1 MYKYLKDNFRDYI
14 FIILTATIFYGIIF
28 SKSLANDVFVVDNVI
43 VEGKTDINFSRN
55 QYIDKAFKESFNI
68 LKSKILLNKDL
79 YKIDNINLNTIKKLI
94 SRFQILEES
103 YKKKKYKVI
112 FKVYYDDNEVKK
124 LLKSK
129 NISFSQPENINV
141 IFFPILFIN
150 SEVQSLDENFFY
162 KKWSDVKVFNE
173 SIKFILPIDDL
184 EDFNKIKKM
193 EKNIEELN
201 VNDFTEKY
209 NVSNYAFSIMN
220 YEQKNL
226 SIHIKT
232 NFNNNKNI
240 KNISF
245 KNININDEKSLEP
258 ILKEIKKT
266 LIETWKEANIIN
278 LLMPLSIKLK
288 FLQGDIS
295 DFDKL
300 KNTFSKISI
309 IDNFILE
316 EFNINYSFFKIY
328 YYGNPKKIKNELKK
342 FGYNLINEQGYWE
355 LNFNE

>member
-1 MYKYLKDNFRDYI
+1 
-14 FIILTATIFYGIIF
+14 
-28 SKSLANDVFVVDNVI
+28 
-43 VEGKTDINFSRN
+43 
-55 QYIDKAFKESFNI
+55 
-68 LKSKILLNKDL
+68 
-79 YKIDNINLNTIKKLI
+79 
-94 SRFQILEES
+94 
-103 YKKKKYKVI
+103 
-112 FKVYYDDNEVKK
+112 
-124 LLKSK
+124 
-129 NISFSQPENINV
+129 
-141 IFFPILFIN
+141 
-150 SEVQSLDENFFY
+150 
-162 KKWSDVKVFNE
+162 
-173 SIKFILPIDDL
+173 
-184 EDFNKIKKM
+184 M

-232 NFNNNKNI
+232 NFNNNKNT
-240 KNISF
+240 KNISY

-328 YYGNPKKIKNELKK
+328 YYGNPKKLKNELKK

>member
-232 NFNNNKNI
+232 NFNNNKNT
-240 KNISF
+240 KNISY

-328 YYGNPKKIKNELKK
+328 YYGNPKKLKNELKK